1 MKIGAKL
8 NDEEKAQIGLSKME
22 RRAQRP
28 GSVPEAVFRLPG
40 TPQKNGS
47 VHADP
52 SSSGECR
59 LRQFAFPEILE
70 ASFAN
75 RECYQF
81 RDSEEAFPTAIDQ
94 PNSAPDPDLFLG
106 RFQF

>member
-1 MKIGAKL
+1 
-8 NDEEKAQIGLSKME
+8 
-22 RRAQRP
+22 
-28 GSVPEAVFRLPG
+28 
-40 TPQKNGS
+40 
-47 VHADP
+47 
-52 SSSGECR
+52 
-59 LRQFAFPEILE
+59 LE

-81 RDSEEAFPTAIDQ
+81 RDSEETFPTAIDQ